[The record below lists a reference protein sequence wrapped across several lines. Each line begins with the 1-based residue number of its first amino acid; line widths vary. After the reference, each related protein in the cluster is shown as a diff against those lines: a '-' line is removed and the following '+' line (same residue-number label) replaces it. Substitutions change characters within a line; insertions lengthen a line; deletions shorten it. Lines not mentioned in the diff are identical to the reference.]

1 MPKMPPLN
9 PLHVFHV
16 AARSGSFSRAAQEM
30 GVTQSAVSRQVF
42 TLEEYLGTKL
52 FVRES
57 RGIELTQDGRD
68 YIEQISPAMEQ
79 IATAT
84 SHLLTRNRSTAVRV
98 AAYPTFAGKWLIP
111 RLKAFGQVNRG
122 TQIKI
127 KTSISPVDPETSA
140 FDVAIQLRPMSG
152 VDPEFSLLLYRDV
165 LQPFCSPAFL
175 KQHRLKSPHD
185 LLSVPLLTSHYR
197 KLDWR
202 DWLEGAGLPPQAV
215 EGDEFPS
222 SLLTYRAA
230 QEGLGVAIGQPFL
243 VSDEIGSGQ
252 LVPVFQP
259 IERDLGLF
267 VIWTRY
273 ANARVRSF
281 VKWLA
286 AEVERADDGHPVTL
300 PGQPP
305 ISRR

>member
-30 GVTQSAVSRQVF
+30 GVTQSAVSRQVS

-52 FVRES
+52 FLRES

-68 YIEQISPAMEQ
+68 YAERIGPAMDN

-84 SHLLTRNRSTAVRV
+84 DLLLARNRSTAVRV

-111 RLKAFGQVNRG
+111 RLKAFGEVHRN

-127 KTSISPVDPETSA
+127 KTCISPVDPETSA
-140 FDVAIQLRPMSG
+140 FDVAIQLRPMSE
-152 VDPEFSLLLYRDV
+152 VDPEFSLLLYRDI
-165 LQPFCSPAFL
+165 LQPFCSPAYL
-175 KQHRLKSPHD
+175 RQQRLTSPKD

-197 KLDWR
+197 RLDWHH
-202 DWLEGAGLPPQAV
+202 WFEGAGLPSQSI

-222 SLLTYRAA
+222 SILTYRAA

-243 VSDEIGSGQ
+243 VAEEIAAGQ
-252 LVPVFQP
+252 LVPIFQP

-273 ANARVRSF
+273 ANARVRGF
-281 VKWLA
+281 IKWLA
-286 AEVERADDGHPVTL
+286 AEVERTDDARPANVTE
-300 PGQPP
+300 PF
-305 ISRR
+305 IEKA

>member
-9 PLHVFHV
+9 PLHAFHV

-30 GVTQSAVSRQVF
+30 GVTQSAVSRQIS

-52 FVRES
+52 FIRES
-57 RGIELTQDGRD
+57 RGIELTQDGQD
-68 YIEQISPAMEQ
+68 YVERISPAMDN

-84 SHLLTRNRSTAVRV
+84 DLLLTRNRSTAIRV

-111 RLKAFGQVNRG
+111 RLKAFGEVHRN

-127 KTSISPVDPETSA
+127 KTCISPVDPDTSA
-140 FDVAIQLRPMSG
+140 FDVAIQLRPMSE
-152 VDPEFSLLLYRDV
+152 VDPEFSFLLYRDV
-165 LQPFCSPAFL
+165 LQPFCSPAYL
-175 KQHRLKSPHD
+175 RQQRLTSPGD

-197 KLDWR
+197 RLDWHH
-202 DWLEGAGLPPQAV
+202 WFKGVGLPSQAI

-222 SLLTYRAA
+222 SILTYRAA

-243 VSDEIGSGQ
+243 VAEEIAAGQ
-252 LVPVFQP
+252 LAPIFQP
-259 IERDLGLF
+259 VERDYGLF

-273 ANARVRSF
+273 ANARVRGF
-281 VKWLA
+281 IKWLA
-286 AEVERADDGHPVTL
+286 AEVERTDDAGPANLTEPL
-300 PGQPP
+300 IDQG
-305 ISRR
+305 